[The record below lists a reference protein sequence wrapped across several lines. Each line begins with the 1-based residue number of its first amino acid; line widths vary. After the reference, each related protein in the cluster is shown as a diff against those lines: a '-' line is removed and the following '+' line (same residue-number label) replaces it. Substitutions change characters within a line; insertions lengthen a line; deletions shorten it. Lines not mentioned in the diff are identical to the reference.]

1 MLTSLIKVQSKIPN
15 IGPENTSQWE
25 RKTAGSFGGCCTT
38 SPLSMASLTPYC
50 CPHNMGPWSYGGKEN
65 VPFLTFWPKQRHK
78 NLSVHS
84 AQHSQGR
91 AGVSKPLCGKVWGHQ
106 KQARRP
112 RALASVSHLS
122 RLYSVFGKAA
132 SLLKKVGE
140 NCCGPSCVC
149 TLMEIMRNNK
159 GKNECNMFTFGI
171 PEIFSV
177 LQISTHIKDTFL
189 PLRVSFKFKIHPNN

>member
-1 MLTSLIKVQSKIPN
+1 MLTSLIKVQSRIPN

-25 RKTAGSFGGCCTT
+25 RKTAVSFRGYCTT

-50 CPHNMGPWSYGGKEN
+50 CPYNMGLWSCGGKEN

-84 AQHSQGR
+84 APHSQGR
-91 AGVSKPLCGKVWGHQ
+91 AGVSKPCCGKVWGHQ

-140 NCCGPSCVC
+140 PLLWSIMHVHVDGNHEKQQRKMNATCLLLVYLRYFQYFKSLPREKTHSFLYMFVC
-149 TLMEIMRNNK
+149 
-159 GKNECNMFTFGI
+159 FF
-171 PEIFSV
+171 
-177 LQISTHIKDTFL
+177 
-189 PLRVSFKFKIHPNN
+189 